1 MRRAVRELEVVVE
14 PFASEHDAGE
24 AVVIVEAREY
34 RQFERVAVHA
44 LGSGEIGDGAG
55 DAQMGVHNDV
65 GSA

>member
-24 AVVIVEAREY
+24 AVVIGEAREY
-34 RQFERVAVHA
+34 RQFERVAVYTF
-44 LGSGEIGDGAG
+44 GSGEVGDGAG
-55 DAQMGVHNDV
+55 NAQVGVHDDV